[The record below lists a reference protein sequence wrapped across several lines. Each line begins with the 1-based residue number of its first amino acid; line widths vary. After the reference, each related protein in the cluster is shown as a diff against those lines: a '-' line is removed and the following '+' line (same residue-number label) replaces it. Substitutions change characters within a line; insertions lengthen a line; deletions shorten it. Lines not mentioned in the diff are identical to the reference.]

1 MLPLK
6 LFQIKNKVRQRRR
19 FAKLQNWNTKLPD
32 TIISIKGYKIV
43 GLISKNMKLTEY
55 RFYFS
60 VYKISYHPSWRH
72 TCVWNKKKVNQSH
85 SKVKSSSSSCSILC
99 SERNIDHFFNFSV
112 GMNRVVFDITIIMA
126 SASDT
131 FNIYTLQIK
140 AQIYLRSGNP
150 LHQMFGMSP

>member
-1 MLPLK
+1 
-6 LFQIKNKVRQRRR
+6 
-19 FAKLQNWNTKLPD
+19 
-32 TIISIKGYKIV
+32 
-43 GLISKNMKLTEY
+43 MKLTEY

-126 SASDT
+126 SDSDT

-140 AQIYLRSGNP
+140 AQIYLRSDNP
-150 LHQMFGMSP
+150 LHQMFGMSPYDINTIAIYFPMGFESFRLKNWQGSYLNTLSAICR